1 MCCFF
6 CYKLGKCDFQYKK
19 DIFCCSAECIT
30 KIQETPMFKLTEK
43 LKESLETMQK
53 KNQELEK
60 KLPPAAED
68 IDLEIESQQ
77 VIK

>member
-1 MCCFF
+1 MSQSMCCFF

-43 LKESLETMQK
+43 LKESLETM
-53 KNQELEK
+53 LEK
-60 KLPPAAED
+60 QLPPVAQV